1 MKFVTTFS
9 KTGYEKYAHKTLE
22 TMREHLPGEVIVYSE
37 FPLKDSR
44 NFFEIEGVVSFYNNI
59 QNVPICRGIT
69 NKGYNYNYDVW
80 KFSRKMFAQWDVL
93 KDYKGKVFWVDAD
106 CYVRKPPPKEFLEGL
121 FDKEGLCY
129 LGREGLYTETGLVGF
144 DTENEKFDEFLYYY
158 MGFIKHAWFM
168 NHQRWHDC
176 AAFDFAREESG
187 ISGNNLSPFFKIPED
202 KKLTLEEMDV
212 FVRSSIG
219 EYILHAKGGRKDL
232 FKPIGNTHVMPKT
245 KVGEY
250 VTHKKG
256 PRKDR

>member
-59 QNVPICRGIT
+59 KNVPICRGIT

-121 FDKEGLCY
+121 F
-129 LGREGLYTETGLVGF
+129 R
-144 DTENEKFDEFLYYY
+144 
-158 MGFIKHAWFM
+158 
-168 NHQRWHDC
+168 
-176 AAFDFAREESG
+176 
-187 ISGNNLSPFFKIPED
+187 
-202 KKLTLEEMDV
+202 
-212 FVRSSIG
+212 
-219 EYILHAKGGRKDL
+219 
-232 FKPIGNTHVMPKT
+232 
-245 KVGEY
+245 
-250 VTHKKG
+250 
-256 PRKDR
+256 